1 MVWNMAGPSCCAAEI
16 GPPPL
21 APDQGSCAQ
30 RVFFKLHS
38 NGTGVPEIVGRVWS
52 DPMRKIISLL
62 DEEQREALRELL
74 DFGTAVFSAGLVV
87 AALKGFVDLVM

>member
-1 MVWNMAGPSCCAAEI
+1 MTDPGSQPPSRGRLFCAQIKAR
-16 GPPPL
+16 
-21 APDQGSCAQ
+21 SCAQ
-30 RVFFKLHS
+30 RVFFKLHL

-52 DPMRKIISLL
+52 DPMRKIISRL
-62 DEEQREALRELL
+62 DEQQREALRELL